1 MQVVNIVNAAAG
13 GIDAQDVF
21 QTCRGHFG
29 GHFDHPLGEYGV
41 CYEAHVRAGMDSLMV

>member
-21 QTCRGHFG
+21 QTCRGYLVDNFSHQI
-29 GHFDHPLGEYGV
+29 GEEGV
-41 CYEAHVRAGMDSLMV
+41 CHKAHVRTGMDSLMV